1 MTLDEFQALTLET
14 AHYPDAGEG
23 YIDELTFLALGLN
36 GEAGEVAEVVKK
48 MLRGD
53 NDVLWMRELMTR
65 PSMLKNQEL
74 LAGELGDTFYYL
86 ARLAAAAQL
95 SLEDVAEANIEKVRR
110 LKAEREAGREGGQ
123 S

>member
-23 YIDELTFLALGLN
+23 SIDELTFLALGLN